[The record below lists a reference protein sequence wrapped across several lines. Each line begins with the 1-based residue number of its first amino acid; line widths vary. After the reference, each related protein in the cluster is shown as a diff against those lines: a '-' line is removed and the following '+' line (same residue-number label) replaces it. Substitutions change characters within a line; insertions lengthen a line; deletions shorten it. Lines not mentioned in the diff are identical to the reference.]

1 MKIDFKSIISNVVP
15 FLGSLIGGP
24 FGGTALKIISK
35 SLCGNENVS
44 KSELLKAFEQLSPDK
59 LQNLK
64 AAEHEYKVKMAE
76 IGLNEEK
83 MYALDRESARK
94 REIQLRDRMPSILS
108 ITLSI
113 GFFSILIILIFCS
126 VSEHSRDV
134 IDIMLG
140 SLGTAWISTIS
151 YYFGSS
157 KSSKDKTF
165 LLGERE

>member
-35 SLCGNENVS
+35 SLCGNEES
-44 KSELLKAFEQLSPDK
+44 SQSELLKALQNITPDK
-59 LQNLK
+59 LQHLK
-64 AAEHEYKVKMAE
+64 VAEQEYKVKMAQ
-76 IGLNEEK
+76 IGLDEAK
-83 MYALDRESARK
+83 VYSLDRENARK
-94 REIQLRDRMPSILS
+94 REIELRDRMPSILS
-108 ITLSI
+108 IILST
-113 GFFSILIILIFCS
+113 GFFSILIILIFCNI
-126 VSEHSRDV
+126 SEHSRDV

-165 LLGERE
+165 LLGDK